1 MKDYKEDYLKIS
13 FEEDSSKEAT
23 TRKKLKEEISYT
35 IISKELNSKEED
47 MKIILK
53 ILWNYT
59 HLCYNGNI
67 WIKASRSKK

>member
-53 ILWNYT
+53 IL
-59 HLCYNGNI
+59 
-67 WIKASRSKK
+67 